1 MVPESVV
8 LEFRIQLLG
17 KLRQTT
23 DLIFRFPEKI
33 VFDGQFL
40 NPLKMLVVVGSNSG
54 AGNIFSPL
62 NLHKRPLATN
72 LGLKICK
79 FVSCVYCSRCT
90 QGANKYTIHVIGQ

>member
-1 MVPESVV
+1 MAPRVA
-8 LEFRIQLLG
+8 QY
-17 KLRQTT
+17 
-23 DLIFRFPEKI
+23 
-33 VFDGQFL
+33 L

-90 QGANKYTIHVIGQ
+90 QGANKYTKTRNWSIARILLKEKTAKHSSSQLLEQKGKLG